1 MTNIIEVALWTGPC
15 AVVQIDQLIQKP
27 LSVEKYNQK
36 KKLKTPI
43 LCRNRF
49 DLRPIFYVPRWKMDT
64 TYILKIAHVS
74 PIFHPEHGI

>member
-36 KKLKTPI
+36 KKNSKLLFFVGIGLTCVQYSIYLKNGHNIYFKNST
-43 LCRNRF
+43 C
-49 DLRPIFYVPRWKMDT
+49 
-64 TYILKIAHVS
+64 
-74 PIFHPEHGI
+74 IFHPEHGI